1 MQNALSTCRIDGVET
16 NIKLHL
22 AVMNDS
28 AFIQGGV
35 DTRFLPGLLEAGSLG
50 LGAAQP
56 EVDHA

>member
-1 MQNALSTCRIDGVET
+1 
-16 NIKLHL
+16 
-22 AVMNDS
+22 MNDS